1 MKEKLC
7 RIMPP
12 TYLFLLLVSQ
22 IGLNYLVPRFKIL
35 DYPLSY
41 MGFLLITV
49 GGLLNLWT
57 DKIFKEEET
66 TVKPNK
72 DPSQL
77 LTEGPFRISRH
88 PMYLGMFFI
97 LLGAAFV
104 LGTFQSFIFPLLF
117 LVLMEVL
124 FIPTEEKNLERLFG
138 EEYIRYKNMVR
149 RWM

>member
-12 TYLFLLLVSQ
+12 TYLILLLVSQ
-22 IGLNYLVPRFKIL
+22 IGLNYIVSSSRVL

-41 MGFLLITV
+41 MGFLLIAV

-57 DKIFKEEET
+57 DKMFKEEET
-66 TVKPNK
+66 TVKPYK

-77 LTEGPFRISRH
+77 LTEGPFRVSRH
-88 PMYLGMFFI
+88 PMYLGMFFV
-97 LLGAAFV
+97 LLGAALVFGTLVSFV
-104 LGTFQSFIFPLLF
+104 FPFLF

-124 FIPTEEKNLERLFG
+124 FIPTEEKNLERVFQ
-138 EEYIRYKNMVR
+138 EEYIRYKNTVR
-149 RWM
+149 RWI